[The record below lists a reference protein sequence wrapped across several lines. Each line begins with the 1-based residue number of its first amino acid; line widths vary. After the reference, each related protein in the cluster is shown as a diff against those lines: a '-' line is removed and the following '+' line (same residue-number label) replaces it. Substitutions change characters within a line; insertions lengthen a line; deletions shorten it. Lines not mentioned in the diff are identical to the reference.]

1 MKTLKQKF
9 SALSL
14 IVLVSLASVMS
25 TVPVYAAAASI
36 TLSGNRSQV
45 AAGGSYVVAVYMNG
59 GGTPING
66 VEADVSYSSSQF
78 QYIGISYGGSPFS
91 VQAGAKDVGG
101 VIDIP
106 VGTISPISGSA
117 LVATLTFRALASS
130 GSASF
135 GIASSSSLVNANDNS
150 AVDFG
155 TGGDSVK
162 FGTAAA
168 APASPTAGP
177 SSVTPTAP
185 VAPAPPKDTTA
196 PVISIVKIKTS
207 TPYSAV
213 ITWTT
218 NEPADS
224 AVDYGLDAN
233 YGLSV
238 SQPGLTSTHEVTLTS
253 SFLTPKALLHFRV
266 KSADGV
272 GNVQTGSDLPLQ
284 LPGVPVSIVIRGED
298 GKPQPDAIV
307 TLDNQT
313 ATTDMKGQAT
323 LQASLGSKQVV
334 ITYGGV
340 TVRRTIMV
348 DRSAKPLPPYKL
360 DLAKQPINHWMLTS
374 AGLLVVVL
382 TLLAI
387 DAVLFGS
394 TFVMKLVSWRRSNT
408 NTTPVAATFVSAVQ
422 TEPAP
427 SLHPAYAA
435 NANSGS
441 NPVNGDT
448 SHPEVTP
455 ATTVVPP
462 AIAVAERLKPRAK
475 ASNPKPIKKSAPTI
489 RKSA

>member
-1 MKTLKQKF
+1 
-9 SALSL
+9 
-14 IVLVSLASVMS
+14 
-25 TVPVYAAAASI
+25 
-36 TLSGNRSQV
+36 
-45 AAGGSYVVAVYMNG
+45 
-59 GGTPING
+59 
-66 VEADVSYSSSQF
+66 
-78 QYIGISYGGSPFS
+78 
-91 VQAGAKDVGG
+91 
-101 VIDIP
+101 
-106 VGTISPISGSA
+106 
-117 LVATLTFRALASS
+117 
-130 GSASF
+130 
-135 GIASSSSLVNANDNS
+135 
-150 AVDFG
+150 
-155 TGGDSVK
+155 
-162 FGTAAA
+162 
-168 APASPTAGP
+168 
-177 SSVTPTAP
+177 VTPTAP

-218 NEPADS
+218 NEPADAS
-224 AVDYGLDAN
+224 VDYGLDDK

-238 SQPGLTSTHEVTLTS
+238 SLPGLGTSHEVTLNS

-266 KSADGV
+266 KSADGA
-272 GNVQTGSDLPLQ
+272 GNVQTASDQPLQ

-313 ATTDMKGQAT
+313 ATTDVKGQAT
-323 LQASLGSKQVV
+323 LRSSLGSKQVV

-340 TVRRTIMV
+340 TVRRPIVV
-348 DRSAKPLPPYKL
+348 DRSTKPLPPYKL
-360 DLAKQPINHWMLTS
+360 DLTKQPLNHWMLTS

-394 TFVMKLVSWRRSNT
+394 TFVLKLISWRRR
-408 NTTPVAATFVSAVQ
+408 SAVATPIAVAPVNVVQ
-422 TEPAP
+422 SAPAP

-435 NANSGS
+435 NPIRSLS
-441 NPVNGDT
+441 PVDST
-448 SHPEVTP
+448 APQPELTA

-462 AIAVAERLKPRAK
+462 AASVAGRLKPRAK